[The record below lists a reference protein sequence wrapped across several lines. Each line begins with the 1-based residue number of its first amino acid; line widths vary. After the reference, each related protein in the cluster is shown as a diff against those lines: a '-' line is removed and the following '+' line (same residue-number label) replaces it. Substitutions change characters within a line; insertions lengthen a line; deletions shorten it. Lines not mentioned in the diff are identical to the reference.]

1 MISRMI
7 RFRSALS
14 SALRWLAAWADPY
27 PGLYMAAQPAP
38 ITLVTYDADGKR
50 VLISVPSDQVQYVV
64 TASYPTHEDFE
75 REAASRRQE
84 VFGGRP

>member
-1 MISRMI
+1 MIARMI

-14 SALRWLAAWADPY
+14 GALRWLAAWADPY

-38 ITLVTYDADGKR
+38 ITLVTYADGKR
-50 VLISVPSDQVQYVV
+50 VLVSVPADQVQYVV

-75 REAASRRQE
+75 RDAARRQE
-84 VFGGRP
+84 VFGV